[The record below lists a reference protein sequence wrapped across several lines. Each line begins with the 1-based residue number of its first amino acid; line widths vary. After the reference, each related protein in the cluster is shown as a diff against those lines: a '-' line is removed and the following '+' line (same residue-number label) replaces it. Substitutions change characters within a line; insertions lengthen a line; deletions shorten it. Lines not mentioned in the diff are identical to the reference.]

1 MSNRNYDFGGNV
13 STSYYKNGLANSKLT
28 WERTQEFN
36 VGLDFGFFRN
46 RINGSLDVY
55 QRTSKDLIMERQLPS
70 TTGWTSVWD
79 NIGKVRN
86 TGLELSINTINVQTS
101 DFSWQTNIIFDTN
114 KNEILELYGG
124 KKDDI
129 R

>member
-1 MSNRNYDFGGNV
+1 MVLRATMLLVFMGHSLMCQIGINDFGGDV

-36 VGLDFGFFRN
+36 IGLDFGFFRN

-101 DFSWQTNIIFDTN
+101 EFFLADKYNF
-114 KNEILELYGG
+114 
-124 KKDDI
+124 
-129 R
+129 

>member
-1 MSNRNYDFGGNV
+1 
-13 STSYYKNGLANSKLT
+13 
-28 WERTQEFN
+28 
-36 VGLDFGFFRN
+36 
-46 RINGSLDVY
+46 
-55 QRTSKDLIMERQLPS
+55 MERQLPS

-124 KKDDI
+124 KKMI
-129 R
+129 SVTNGLLERLSM